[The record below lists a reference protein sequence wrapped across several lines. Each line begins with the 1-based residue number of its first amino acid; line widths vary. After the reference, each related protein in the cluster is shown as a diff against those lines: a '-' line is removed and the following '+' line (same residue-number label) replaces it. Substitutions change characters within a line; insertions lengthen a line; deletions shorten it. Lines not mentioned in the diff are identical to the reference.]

1 MAEPNKAIGLRLNP
15 NLWRQ
20 IKKYGLLKHPGDKSK
35 EGFDVTQT
43 ITELLAKALEIPLDD
58 LIKHSSVLSN
68 ERIAAFCEQEID
80 RALTPVNDDLM
91 GLHNRVDE
99 LVKEIEA
106 LKATSRAKRPAK
118 IELAPT
124 N

>member
-15 NLWRQ
+15 NLWKE
-20 IKKYGLLKHPGDKSK
+20 IKKYGLSRHPGDKSK

-43 ITELLAKALEIPLDD
+43 ITDLLAIALEIPLDD
-58 LIKHSSVLSN
+58 LVKRSSVISD
-68 ERIAAFCEQEID
+68 ERITAFCGQEID
-80 RALTPVNDDLM
+80 RALTPVNNDLV
-91 GLHNRVDE
+91 GIHSRLDE
-99 LVKEIEA
+99 LSKEIEA
-106 LKATSRAKRPAK
+106 LKASSKAKRTAK